1 MYFVTGLSYVLQ
13 QPPTCAG
20 LAKTKADISQT
31 SALNPA
37 HLVDCKDL
45 FPLTNGV
52 YCMVITEKTPLYVTS
67 PQLTKI
73 YLWKM
78 THIRMFL

>member
-1 MYFVTGLSYVLQ
+1 MGVFCDRLTSYVLQ
-13 QPPTCAG
+13 QPPTVG

-45 FPLTNGV
+45 FPLANGV
-52 YCMVITEKTPLYVTS
+52 YCMVITEKT
-67 PQLTKI
+67 QL
-73 YLWKM
+73 
-78 THIRMFL
+78 